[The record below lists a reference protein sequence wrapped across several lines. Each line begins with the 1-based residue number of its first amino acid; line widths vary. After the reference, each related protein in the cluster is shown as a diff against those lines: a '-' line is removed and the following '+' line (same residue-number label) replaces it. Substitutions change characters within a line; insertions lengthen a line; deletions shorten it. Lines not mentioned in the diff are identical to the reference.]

1 MGTRGLTKVIYK
13 NQIIVAQYGQWD
25 HYPEGQGV
33 TLFHTLRDPDVVKR
47 FIEKIP
53 QIYYPSDSDVEAM
66 CKPFED
72 GSMAGMMTFESGDK
86 FAEKYPTLTR
96 NTGGEIF
103 RVIAD
108 WDDSPIPIVRDI
120 DFEKDEMY
128 CEGVYTINLDS
139 EFFHTQFSRYKGSWD
154 ISLLVGFESLREMKS
169 PDDYLES
176 CKDTQLVR

>member
-1 MGTRGLTKVIYK
+1 MGTRGLTKVVYK
-13 NQIIVAQYGQWD
+13 NQVIVAQYGQWD

-33 TLFHTLRDPDVVKR
+33 TLFHALQDPDVVKR

-103 RVIAD
+103 KVIAD
-108 WDDSPIPIVRDI
+108 YGNAPIPISKDE
-120 DFEKDEMY
+120 DFEKDELF
-128 CEGVYTINLDS
+128 CEGVYTVDLDR
-139 EFFHTQFSRYKGSWD
+139 ELFHTQFRREGGVWV
-154 ISLLVGFESLREMKS
+154 ISLVLAFESIREMTIE
-169 PDDYLES
+169 DYIQS

>member
-13 NQIIVAQYGQWD
+13 NQVIVAQYGQWD

-33 TLFHTLRDPDVVKR
+33 TLFNTLQDPANVEN
-47 FIEKIP
+47 FIKKIP
-53 QIYYPSDSDVEAM
+53 QIYYPSDSELEALA
-66 CKPFED
+66 KPFED

-108 WDDSPIPIVRDI
+108 WDYSPIPIFRDV
-120 DFEKDEMY
+120 DFEQDELF
-128 CEGVYTINLDS
+128 CEGIYTINLDN
-139 EFFHTQFSRYKGSWD
+139 ETFHTNFSRYKGSWD
-154 ISLLVGFESLREMKS
+154 ISLVLAFESIREMTV
-169 PDDYLES
+169 DDYLVS

>member
-1 MGTRGLTKVIYK
+1 MGTRGLTKVVYK
-13 NQIIVAQYGQWD
+13 GETIVAQYGQWD

-33 TLFHTLRDPDVVKR
+33 TLFHTLTNPDVVKA
-47 FIEKIP
+47 FIDKIP

-66 CKPFED
+66 VKPFED

-108 WDDSPIPIVRDI
+108 WDDSPIPIVRDLE
-120 DFEKDEMY
+120 FENDESF
-128 CEGVYTINLDS
+128 CEGIYTVDLDR
-139 EFFHTQFSRYKGSWD
+139 ELFHTQFSRYKGSWD
-154 ISLLVGFESLREMKS
+154 ISLVLAFESIREMS
-169 PDDYLES
+169 VDDYLIS
-176 CKDTQLVR
+176 CKDSQLVR